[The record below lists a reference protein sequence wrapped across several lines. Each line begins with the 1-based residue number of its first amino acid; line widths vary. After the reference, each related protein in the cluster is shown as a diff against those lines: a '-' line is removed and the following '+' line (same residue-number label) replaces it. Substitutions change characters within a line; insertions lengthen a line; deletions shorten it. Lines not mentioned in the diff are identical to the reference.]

1 MISFETKGDFTR
13 AMRWLT
19 DLEHAE
25 FYKKVD
31 GLAAKGTA
39 ALSAATPVRSGVTAR
54 SWHHKVTITKT
65 SCKIEWLNS
74 NVNRGVPIAV
84 ILQYGHGTGTGGF
97 VAGQDYINPA
107 MRPVFDQ
114 IANEVWNEV
123 KRLG

>member
-84 ILQYGHGTGTGGF
+84 ILQYGHGTGTGG
-97 VAGQDYINPA
+97 VRRWAGLYQSGYASGIRSD
-107 MRPVFDQ
+107 RQ
-114 IANEVWNEV
+114 RSLE
-123 KRLG
+123 